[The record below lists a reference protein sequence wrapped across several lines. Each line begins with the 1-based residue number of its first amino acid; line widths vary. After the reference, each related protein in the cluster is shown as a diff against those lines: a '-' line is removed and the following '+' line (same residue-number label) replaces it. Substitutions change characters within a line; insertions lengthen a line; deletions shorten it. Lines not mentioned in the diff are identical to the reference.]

1 MTTDHE
7 KVILLAR
14 LASEAMKS
22 LLIATGDPS
31 DNIEDGD
38 RVTRGVTAVFISG
51 ILMGLECAAQNAP
64 EARERID
71 AAADI
76 YIKIAAIGGLRFTRP
91 TETPR

>member
-1 MTTDHE
+1 MTTDPE

-14 LASEAMKS
+14 LASEAMKA
-22 LLIATGDPS
+22 LLVATGEPS
-31 DNIEDGD
+31 ENIADGD
-38 RVTRGVTAVFISG
+38 RVTRGVTAVFING

-76 YIKIAAIGGLRFTRP
+76 YVQIAAIGGLRFTRP
-91 TETPR
+91 PETPL